1 MSKLSTQHSAL
12 LYGGIMKYMCLIYYD
27 DKKLDAM
34 SKEEYDSLVDEA
46 LEYDEEL
53 QKSGNSLARGALQSV
68 STATSIRIRNG
79 KISVTDGPYIDTK
92 ENLGGIVLIEAR
104 DLNEAIQMASKLPP
118 ARLGGVEV
126 RPIREL
132 QKSN

>member
-1 MSKLSTQHSAL
+1 
-12 LYGGIMKYMCLIYYD
+12 MKYMCLIYYD

-34 SKEEYDSLVDEA
+34 PKSEFEALVDEA

-53 QKSGNSLARGALQSV
+53 QKTGNSLARGALQSV
-68 STATSIRIRNG
+68 ETATSIRIHGG
-79 KISVTDGPYIDTK
+79 KISVTDGPYIETK
-92 ENLGGIVLIEAR
+92 ENIGGIVIIEAR

-132 QKSN
+132 SKSNKSI

>member
-1 MSKLSTQHSAL
+1 
-12 LYGGIMKYMCLIYYD
+12 MKYMCLIYYD
-27 DKKLDAM
+27 DAKLDAM
-34 SKEEYDSLVDEA
+34 PEKEYQELVDEA

-53 QKSGNSLARGALQSV
+53 QRSGNSLARGALQSV
-68 STATSIRIRNG
+68 KTATSIRIQNG
-79 KISVTDGPYIDTK
+79 KVSVTDGPFVETK
-92 ENLGGIVLIEAR
+92 EHLGGIVLIEAR

-132 QKSN
+132 KKSL

>member
-1 MSKLSTQHSAL
+1 
-12 LYGGIMKYMCLIYYD
+12 MKYMCLIYYD
-27 DKKLDAM
+27 DKKLDSM
-34 SKEEYDSLVDEA
+34 PKEEYDTLVDEA

-53 QKSGNSLARGALQSV
+53 QSRGNSLARGALQSTD
-68 STATSIRIRNG
+68 TATSIRISSNG
-79 KISVTDGPYIDTK
+79 KISVTDGPFIETK

-132 QKSN
+132 KKSNTI